1 MLKTV
6 HQTTNKMIALQDIH
20 IPQYMRRDVGKESI
34 QELAQNIDKNGLLY
48 NLLVNDKDGKYELI
62 GGYRR
67 YTAMSSL
74 EWKDAPCR
82 VFQLDDETAKLI
94 SVADNIHRKNY
105 TRKEL
110 ADLYKKLVALYG
122 TVEEVAEL
130 LNKKVAEIK
139 GAIAVINLADT
150 VLQQVQNKIPDE
162 DTRDTVTRLLPSLF
176 DEKKQ
181 MAAIDIIADR
191 QADEFTAKKI
201 IRAIRENPDDDA
213 EDAVKRE
220 FDVPSLIGIQVKL
233 RSHVNKALTVFAA
246 QNAIPKHEA
255 AADFV
260 EDGLV
265 AVGLLIRKQNGRTR
279 PNTDTGTASSS
290 STVRS
295 NAKQRR
301 YAYYKEYDQ
310 RPEIRERRAEYAR
323 RGMYEPE
330 PEPEDTDTETEN

>member
-1 MLKTV
+1 
-6 HQTTNKMIALQDIH
+6 MIALQDIH
-20 IPQYMRRDVGKESI
+20 IPQYIRRDVGKESI

-74 EWKDAPCR
+74 EWKEVPCR
-82 VFQLDDETAKLI
+82 IFQLDDETAKLI
-94 SVADNIHRKNY
+94 SVADNVHRKNY

-110 ADLYKKLVALYG
+110 ADLYNKLVALYG

-139 GAIAVINLADT
+139 GAIAVIRLADQ
-150 VLQQVQNKIPDE
+150 VLDQVQKQIPDE
-162 DTRDTVTRLLPSLF
+162 DTRDAVTRLLPSLF
-176 DEKKQ
+176 DEERQ
-181 MAAIDIIADR
+181 MAAIQIIADR
-191 QADEFTAKKI
+191 EADEFTAKKI

-220 FDVPSLIGIQVKL
+220 FDVPALIGIQVKI
-233 RSHVNKALTVFAA
+233 RSHVNKALTVYAA
-246 QNAIPKHEA
+246 QTGIPKHEA

-265 AVGLLIRKQNGRTR
+265 GVGLLTRQENGRTR
-279 PNTDTGTASSS
+279 LNIDIGTAPSSS
-290 STVRS
+290 SVRS
-295 NAKQRR
+295 NFKQHRR
-301 YAYYKEYDQ
+301 DADKEYYR
-310 RPEIRERRAEYAR
+310 RPEIRKRRAEYAR
-323 RGMYEPE
+323 SRMYERETE
-330 PEPEDTDTETEN
+330 PEETDTETEE